1 MLLNIKQVSAE
12 NKVCMLSTSV
22 PRMAKRLKAKWT
34 LAQNND
40 DTCSS
45 VYKAVSVSFI
55 LSWKKEKRKL
65 PELPSIC
72 VHIQSRQ
79 QKWLKYNFMP
89 VHSLHL
95 EQIVFKI
102 MVLWLSG
109 LDFIPIILV
118 PHLIS
123 AMLYTV
129 VHLPLMHS
137 YNAFGSLLCRIQF

>member
-1 MLLNIKQVSAE
+1 MGIRLRVNTLTGYAVKHEAGQRW

-55 LSWKKEKRKL
+55 FFVKKKEKRKL
-65 PELPSIC
+65 PELLSLR

-109 LDFIPIILV
+109 LDFIPVILV
-118 PHLIS
+118 LHLI
-123 AMLYTV
+123 
-129 VHLPLMHS
+129 
-137 YNAFGSLLCRIQF
+137 FLLCYTQLSTSH